1 MALTKK
7 MLLAMEISE
16 EKADQIIEAHK
27 DSLEALRVE
36 RDGLKQKVEETKD
49 AAAELE
55 KVKKDLVKAQAKAD
69 DAEELKT
76 KYNDLQKQYND
87 YKADVDQKET
97 TAKKD
102 RAYRKALKAAGISE
116 KRHDAIIKVT
126 DLSKIELDDN
136 GDVKDEKAVVDGIKT
151 EWADFVVTEDVK
163 GAEIPAP
170 PSNNGGS
177 TFEKMSL
184 AEKMTYANENPT
196 NPEVVAW
203 LK

>member
-16 EKADQIIEAHK
+16 EKADQIIEAHT
-27 DSLEALRVE
+27 DSLKALREE
-36 RDGLKQKVEETKD
+36 RDGLKAKVDESKD
-49 AAAELE
+49 AAQKLE
-55 KVKKDLVKAQAKAD
+55 QMKKDLVKAQAKAD
-69 DAEELKT
+69 DADEMRT
-76 KYNDLQKQYND
+76 KYDDLKKQYD
-87 YKADVDQKET
+87 DFKTDVSNKET
-97 TAKKD
+97 TAKKEK
-102 RAYRKALKAAGISE
+102 AYRKALKAAGISE

-126 DLSKIELDDN
+126 DLSKVELDDN
-136 GDVKDEKAVVDGIKT
+136 GDVKDEKAVVTGIQT

-163 GAEIPAP
+163 GADTPAP

-196 NPEVVAW
+196 SPEVVAW